1 MNVKKAFTC
10 MLTLL
15 LVFAFFGCDQVF
27 NPGDSGDTGIIP
39 PPPYIDGGTEPG
51 TGENPDDTWTEIT
64 SLDGLEGTWE
74 AKGRV
79 TTQRTGTVEIHQ
91 AIIYPVDGVDSS
103 NKPVKDGVLFKFL
116 DGGGSDFY
124 VEKNV
129 FEDGTWAKEIWDA
142 TSGTYYTNHLQS
154 ELKIVLNFDKSK
166 EIESASDWIQH
177 QKDTIYSGDFFV
189 SYSENFPYIETHT
202 IIYHKTSESTN
213 PGENPDP
220 GTDPNPGTGT
230 EPGTGENPND
240 TWTEVTSL
248 TGLEGTWLA
257 KEIGTEKDSTTGELR
272 SSPLYVS
279 ITYPFSGRNGNGV
292 EIKDGVRVRMI
303 DGLAVEDYIMVPDD
317 FFNFVQKPGV
327 IPFPLPEERESS
339 NVKVNQSK
347 TELKTEVVII
357 APETI
362 TTKEDWEK
370 INQEGPSLSGDMFL
384 SFVEGSPC
392 TITGTVIFHKVDAN
406 TNIGTEPGTGEN
418 PDDTWTK
425 ITSFDGLDG
434 TWKAS
439 YITKVPSSNF
449 ETVESVP
456 VELLMAYPYWG
467 TGEEGQEIVNG
478 VGFGIFL
485 NGVGQPTRILSK
497 DELESILKT
506 GTNGG
511 VATELY
517 INSTRTELKEVR
529 SQEAKI
535 PNSEPSNGSPIK
547 DDTEWEQYKL
557 QRAPYLPEGDMKITF
572 SAGAPYTVTT
582 TQILHKQ

>member
-1 MNVKKAFTC
+1 M
-10 MLTLL
+10 
-15 LVFAFFGCDQVF
+15 
-27 NPGDSGDTGIIP
+27 
-39 PPPYIDGGTEPG
+39 
-51 TGENPDDTWTEIT
+51 
-64 SLDGLEGTWE
+64 EGTWE

-79 TTQRTGTVEIHQ
+79 TTQGNGTVEIHQ

-124 VEKNV
+124 VENNV
-129 FEDGTWAKEIWDA
+129 FEDGSWAKEIWNA

-154 ELKIVLNFDKSK
+154 ELKIVLNFDKSE
-166 EIESASDWIQH
+166 EIKTASEWLLY
-177 QKDTIYSGDFFV
+177 QKDTSYSGDFFV
-189 SYSENFPYIETHT
+189 SYSENFPYIETRT

-213 PGENPDP
+213 PGENPDS
-220 GTDPNPGTGT
+220 GTNPGT

-248 TGLEGTWLA
+248 AGLEGTWLA
-257 KEIGTEKDSTTGELR
+257 KGIGTEKDSTTGELR

-406 TNIGTEPGTGEN
+406 TNPGTEPGTGEN
-418 PDDTWTK
+418 PDDTWTE
-425 ITSFDGLDG
+425 ITSLDGLEG
-434 TWKAS
+434 TWESYAKNTVAVPVSDTDTVSFTCITEAKYTIPYSGDVSRTMITDYTEYVKAS
-439 YITKVPSSNF
+439 AKYQGK
-449 ETVESVP
+449 
-456 VELLMAYPYWG
+456 
-467 TGEEGQEIVNG
+467 EEQLVWQE
-478 VGFGIFL
+478 F
-485 NGVGQPTRILSK
+485 K
-497 DELESILKT
+497 DNQRPEED
-506 GTNGG
+506 TNG
-511 VATELY
+511 
-517 INSTRTELKEVR
+517 NSITF
-529 SQEAKI
+529 
-535 PNSEPSNGSPIK
+535 SEK
-547 DDTEWEQYKL
+547 
-557 QRAPYLPEGDMKITF
+557 APYTMTYTYSESREQAEKEFTSGLWKKFQEEFVKEQGVFSGDMTVTF
-572 SAGAPYTVTT
+572 SAGAPYTMTT
-582 TQILHKQ
+582 TQIYHKQ